1 MIKVSATDTE
11 NVGVEEYF
19 ADKAMVI
26 LYDANGMP
34 DIVGDGDIT
43 YARKADAIKTI
54 IDDIYRSKISND
66 AKIKLIL
73 KIVRYTKALIETL
86 EAW

>member
-1 MIKVSATDTE
+1 MIKVSVADTE
-11 NVGVEEYF
+11 NIGVEEYF

-43 YARKADAIKTI
+43 YARK
-54 IDDIYRSKISND
+54 
-66 AKIKLIL
+66 
-73 KIVRYTKALIETL
+73 E
-86 EAW
+86 W